1 MSLDLPEAFAMR
13 MQDTLGDQY
22 DAFQQAL
29 ALPPPISIRLNKMRN
44 IQIPKGGTSC
54 PWEKDG
60 YYLPSR
66 PYFTYDPD
74 FHSGSYYVQEAS
86 SMLIGNVLEQLDK
99 SNWKLVIDLCAAPG
113 GKTTHM
119 LSKLKE
125 DVLLIANEVVA
136 TRLGS
141 LKQNLIKWGYG
152 NSVATMYS
160 VENLASSGVKS
171 DLLLVDAPC
180 SGEGMFRKDV
190 DSIGHWSVKN
200 LITCEMRQNEILS
213 HVPSLNKVGGYLI
226 YSTCTYNPNEN
237 IQQVNTLIEQGYY
250 TSLGVTL
257 DSDWGVEKI
266 EKGKAIGYQCYPH
279 KVRGEGLFFAL
290 LQRTDKEFR
299 ENRVSKFKLNE
310 QFKRLTKDMV
320 SKLPTWL
327 LHYHHR
333 LLMDTDSTIY
343 LNPDPEGLYSS
354 VIALKPLYTLGSVK
368 GKEFIPDHA
377 LAMLHTFKAE
387 YPQVELTEEQA
398 LLYLKKEAN
407 FELNLPTKGWYI
419 VTCNGNALG
428 FIKVLDQR
436 INNYFPN
443 NMRILK

>member
-1 MSLDLPEAFAMR
+1 MSLDLPEAFSMR
-13 MQDTLGDQY
+13 MQDALGVQY

-44 IQIPKGGTSC
+44 IQIPQGSTSC

-66 PYFTYDPD
+66 PYFTHDPD

-86 SMLIGNVLEQLDK
+86 SMMIGHVLEQLDK
-99 SNWKLVIDLCAAPG
+99 SNWKLAIDLCAAPG
-113 GKTTHM
+113 GKTTHL
-119 LSKLKE
+119 LSKLNE
-125 DVLLIANEVVA
+125 DVLVIANEVVA

-152 NSVATMYS
+152 NAVATMYS
-160 VENLASSGVKS
+160 VENIASSGVKA

-180 SGEGMFRKDV
+180 SGEGMFRKDM
-190 DSIGHWSVKN
+190 DSIGHWSEKN
-200 LITCEMRQNEILS
+200 VNTCELRQTEILS
-213 HVPSLNKVGGYLI
+213 HVPSLNVEGGFLI
-226 YSTCTYNPNEN
+226 YSTCTYNPREN

-250 TSLGVTL
+250 SSHSISLDL
-257 DSDWGVEKI
+257 DWGVESI
-266 EKGKAIGYQCYPH
+266 EMGKAIGYQCYPH

-310 QFKRLTKDMV
+310 QFKRLTKDMI

-327 LHYHHR
+327 QHYHHR
-333 LLMDTDSTIY
+333 LLMDTDSSLY
-343 LNPDPEGLYSS
+343 LNPDPGGLYSS
-354 VIALKPLYTLGSVK
+354 VLALKPLFTLGSVK

-377 LAMLHTFKAE
+377 LSMLHSIKAD
-387 YPQVELTEEQA
+387 YPKVELTDNQA
-398 LLYLKKEAN
+398 LQYLKKESIS
-407 FELNLPTKGWYI
+407 ELNLSEKGWYI
-419 VTCNGNALG
+419 VTSNGNALG

-443 NMRILK
+443 NLRILK